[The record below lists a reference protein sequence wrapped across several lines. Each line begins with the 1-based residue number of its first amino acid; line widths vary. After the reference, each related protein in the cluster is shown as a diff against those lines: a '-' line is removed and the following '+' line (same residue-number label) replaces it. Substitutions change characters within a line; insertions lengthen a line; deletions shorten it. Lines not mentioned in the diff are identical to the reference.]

1 MKILRVSKCTNKTHL
16 YAACKRLTSDVRS
29 HKAESGGMEKAVP
42 CKQKPKNATAV
53 TPTSDKIDVKTKTAI
68 KDKKRII

>member
-1 MKILRVSKCTNKTHL
+1 MKILRVAKCTNKTHL

-53 TPTSDKIDVKTKTAI
+53 HQTK
-68 KDKKRII
+68 